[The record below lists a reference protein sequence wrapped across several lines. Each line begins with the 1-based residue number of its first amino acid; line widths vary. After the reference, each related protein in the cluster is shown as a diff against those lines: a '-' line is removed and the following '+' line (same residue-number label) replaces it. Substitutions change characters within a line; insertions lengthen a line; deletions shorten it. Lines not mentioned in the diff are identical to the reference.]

1 MQQCNHCK
9 ISVTGAPQR
18 CPLCQGELTGIP
30 CGEEEVF
37 PVLGQ
42 AKGMRLFFK
51 IGIFCSS
58 AAALI
63 CLAINFMLP
72 GPVWWAGYVVAGLAS
87 VWLLVGFALRKR
99 HNIPKTILW
108 LVVLCSVLALL
119 WDHFTTNN
127 GWAIDYAIPIACS
140 GAMVTLMIL
149 PRILRM
155 RVSDYLFYLI
165 IDILFG
171 ILPLVF
177 YFTGL
182 LNGPLIPS
190 VICVCIAL
198 VSLCALLV
206 FEGREMWQEVTRRG
220 HF

>member
-9 ISVTGAPQR
+9 ISVAGSHQR
-18 CPLCQGELTGIP
+18 CPLCQGELTGEP
-30 CGEEEVF
+30 CAAEDVF
-37 PVLGQ
+37 PVVGQ
-42 AKGMRLFFK
+42 TRRKRLFFK
-51 IGIFCSS
+51 IGLFSSS

-63 CLAINFMLP
+63 CLAVNFMLP
-72 GPVWWAGYVVAGLAS
+72 GTGWWAGYPVAGLAS
-87 VWLLVGFALRKR
+87 VWLLLGFALRKR

-108 LVVLCSVLALL
+108 QVVLGAVLALL

-127 GWAIDYAIPIACS
+127 GWAIDYAIPILCS
-140 GAMVTLMIL
+140 CAMVTLMIL

-165 IDILFG
+165 IDILFS

-182 LNGPLIPS
+182 LNGTLIPS
-190 VICVCIAL
+190 VICVCIGL
-198 VSLCALLV
+198 MSLCALLV
-206 FEGREMWQEVTRRG
+206 FEGREMWQELTRRG

>member
-1 MQQCNHCK
+1 MQQCTHCK
-9 ISVTGAPQR
+9 ISVTGSHQR
-18 CPLCQGELTGIP
+18 CPLCQGELAGEP
-30 CGEEEVF
+30 CAKEDVF

-42 AKGMRLFFK
+42 AKRKRLFFK

-72 GPVWWAGYVVAGLAS
+72 GPVWWAGYVAAGLAS
-87 VWLLVGFALRKR
+87 VWLLLGFALRKR
-99 HNIPKTILW
+99 HNIPKAILW

-127 GWAIDYAIPIACS
+127 GWAIDYAIPISCS
-140 GAMVTLMIL
+140 CAMVTLMIL

-155 RVSDYLFYLI
+155 RISDYLFYLI
-165 IDILFG
+165 IDILFS
-171 ILPLVF
+171 ILPIVF

-182 LNGPLIPS
+182 LNDTLIPS
-190 VICVCIAL
+190 VICVCIGL

-206 FEGREMWQEVTRRG
+206 FEGREMWQELTRRG